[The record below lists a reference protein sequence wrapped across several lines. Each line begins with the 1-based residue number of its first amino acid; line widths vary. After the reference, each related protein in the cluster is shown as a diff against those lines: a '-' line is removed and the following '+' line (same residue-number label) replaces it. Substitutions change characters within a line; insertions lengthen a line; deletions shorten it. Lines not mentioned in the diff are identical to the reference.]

1 MKLFK
6 TLAVATLVSLPLPA
20 AAAEFPVEMLNK
32 HPESKERNVFF
43 PAVVQIEPGDSL
55 NWVATDRG
63 HNVEFVRGAFPD
75 GVKAFRSKLNKDVSF
90 TFTEPGV
97 YVYKCTP
104 HYGQGMVGIVV
115 VGDVATDL
123 QDLRDKRFPGKAGSQ
138 IKSML
143 DEIG

>member
-1 MKLFK
+1 MKLMK
-6 TLAVATLVSLPLPA
+6 LLAVAALVALPLPA
-20 AAAEFPVEMLNK
+20 IAADVSVDMLNK
-32 HPESKERNVFF
+32 HPETNERNVFY
-43 PAVVQIEPGDSL
+43 PAVVRIDSGDTV
-55 NWVATDRG
+55 NWLATDRG
-63 HNVEFVRGAFPD
+63 HNVEFVRGATPD

-115 VGDVATDL
+115 VGDAPADL
-123 QDLRDKRFPGKAGSQ
+123 QDLRDKRFPGKAGSR
-138 IKSML
+138 IRSML

>member
-1 MKLFK
+1 MKLVK
-6 TLAVATLVSLPLPA
+6 LLAVAALIALPLPA
-20 AAAEFPVEMLNK
+20 IAADVSVDMLNK
-32 HPESKERNVFF
+32 HPETRDRNVFF
-43 PAVVQIEPGDSL
+43 PAVVRIDPGDTV
-55 NWVATDRG
+55 NWLAADRG
-63 HNVEFVRGAFPD
+63 HNVEFVRGAIPD
-75 GVKAFRSKLNKDVSF
+75 GVKPFRSKLNKDVSF
-90 TFTEPGV
+90 TFKEPGV

-115 VGDVATDL
+115 VGDAATDL